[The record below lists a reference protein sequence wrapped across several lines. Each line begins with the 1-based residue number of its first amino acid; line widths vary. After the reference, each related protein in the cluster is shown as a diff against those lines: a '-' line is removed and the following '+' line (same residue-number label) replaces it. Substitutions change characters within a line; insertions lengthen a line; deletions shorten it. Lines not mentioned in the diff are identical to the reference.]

1 MSTKHSTLQNSFKNN
16 IKKSFLKEKP
26 FALGAPA
33 FIWQLLFFYI
43 PLLFILFLSFTQLS
57 VDSIYNGFTLEHY
70 KNFFASTYVH
80 IIVRSLLLA
89 ISTGIAC
96 FFIGYPL
103 AYYIAFKSK
112 HKNLLLFLLI
122 VPFWTNFLL
131 HIFAWFFLLDHS
143 GLVNNMLVY
152 FKIVKEP
159 IQFLNT
165 MFAIFLV
172 MVYAYLPFMVLP
184 LYSILEKFDKKLIEA
199 SQDLGASLWQ
209 TLIRIMLPLS
219 LPGIISGFFLVFVPS
234 FGEFAIPS
242 LMGGDRYAFVGNV
255 IYSYILGNRTM
266 ELGSAFTV
274 LSVLVLALFLW
285 ISYSIFKK
293 FYTIEL

>member
-152 FKIVKEP
+152 FNIVKEP